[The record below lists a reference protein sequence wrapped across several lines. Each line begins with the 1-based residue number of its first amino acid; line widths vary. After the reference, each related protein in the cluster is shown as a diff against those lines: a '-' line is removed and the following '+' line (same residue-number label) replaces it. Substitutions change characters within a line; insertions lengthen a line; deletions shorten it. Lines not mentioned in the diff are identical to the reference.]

1 MSGDLKLNMIMGAG
15 LATALAIMG
24 VRIGADMIYHTE
36 KPEKPGYLIEVAEVA
51 EGGDAAGPEILPD
64 WGTVLA
70 TADLAAG
77 EAQFKKCTSCHQVT
91 DANGTGPGLNAIVG
105 RPTAGHAGFAYSD
118 AMKAHAGPA
127 PTWTYDELYHFLG
140 APGKWVK
147 GTKMAFAGI
156 KKPEDRVNLIAWLKT
171 HGSAG
176 YPVPAPD
183 PARQPGAA
191 PAEGAAPAADAAA
204 PEAAAAQTPAATA
217 PEGAP
222 AA

>member
-15 LATALAIMG
+15 LAAALAIMG
-24 VRIGADMIYHTE
+24 VRIGADALYHTE
-36 KPEKPGYLIEVAEVA
+36 APEKPGYLIEVAEVA
-51 EGGDAAGPEILPD
+51 EGGEAAGPEILPD

-77 EAQFKKCTSCHQVT
+77 EAQFKKCMSCHQVT
-91 DANGTGPGLNAIVG
+91 DANGTGPGLNGIVG
-105 RPTAGHAGFAYSD
+105 RPTAAHAGFAYSD

-127 PTWTYDELYHFLG
+127 PNWTYDELYHFLG

-176 YPVPAPD
+176 YAVPAPD
-183 PARQPGAA
+183 PTRQPGAA
-191 PAEGAAPAADAAA
+191 TTAAA
-204 PEAAAAQTPAATA
+204 PVEGAPATAPAETPAATA
-217 PEGAP
+217 ATP
-222 AA
+222 AATPAA